1 MSNSTGDADAKPGYI
16 LGHSEREIARLKA
29 QAAELDPITRRFLR
43 EAGIVPGMRVLDVGS
58 GAGDVAFLAA
68 ELVGPTG
75 EVVGVDLAPAAIEV
89 ARSRATAHSLENVAF
104 LEGDPAAMSFDRP
117 FDAVIGRYVLQFQKD
132 PVAVLRNVTAHV
144 RPKGLIVFQENDWA
158 GLASFSPVPTFDQ
171 VCQWAS
177 TTMRR
182 HGTETHMGA
191 KLHGTFVAAGL
202 ESPTMRLEAPVGGTP
217 TNLTWLKRFREL
229 IATLLPEMERLGVA
243 TAGQVDIETLVERI
257 SDEAARTN
265 SVIIG
270 HFSVGAW
277 ARRSSR

>member
-1 MSNSTGDADAKPGYI
+1 MSNRTGDADAKSGYI

-29 QAAELDPITRRFLR
+29 QAAELDPITRRFLL

-68 ELVGPTG
+68 ELVGATG
-75 EVVGVDLAPAAIEV
+75 EVVGVDTAPAAIEV

-158 GLASFSPVPTFDQ
+158 GLASFPPVPTFEQ

-177 TTMRR
+177 ATMRR
-182 HGTETHMGA
+182 HGTETHMGT
-191 KLHGTFVAAGL
+191 KLHGTFVGAGL
-202 ESPTMRLEAPVGGTP
+202 GSPTMRLEAPVGGTP
-217 TNLTWLKRFREL
+217 ANLTWLKRFREL

-277 ARRSSR
+277 ARR

>member
-1 MSNSTGDADAKPGYI
+1 MSNSTGDADAKSGYI
-16 LGHSEREIARLKA
+16 LGHSEREIARLKV

-58 GAGDVAFLAA
+58 GAGDVTFLAA
-68 ELVGPTG
+68 ELVGATG
-75 EVVGVDLAPAAIEV
+75 EVVGVDLALAAIEV

-104 LEGDPAAMSFDRP
+104 LEGNPAAMSFDRP

-158 GLASFSPVPTFDQ
+158 GLASFPPVPTFDQ

-177 TTMRR
+177 ATMGR
-182 HGTETHMGA
+182 HGTETHMGT

-202 ESPTMRLEAPVGGTP
+202 ESPTMRFEAPVGGTP
-217 TNLTWLKRFREL
+217 TNRTWLKRFREL

-243 TAGQVDIETLVERI
+243 TTGQVDIETLVERI

-270 HFSVGAW
+270 HLSVGAW
-277 ARRSSR
+277 ARR

>member
-1 MSNSTGDADAKPGYI
+1 MSNSKVSTDAKSEYI

-29 QAAELDPITRRFLR
+29 QAAQLDPITRRFLR

-68 ELVGPTG
+68 ELVGATG
-75 EVVGVDLAPAAIEV
+75 EIVGVDLAPAAIEV

-104 LEGDPAAMSFDRP
+104 LEGNPAAMTFDRP

-132 PVAVLRNVTAHV
+132 PVAVLRNLTAHV

-158 GLASFSPVPTFDQ
+158 GLMSFPPIPTFDQ

-182 HGTETHMGA
+182 HGTETHMGM
-191 KLHGTFVAAGL
+191 KLHGTFVGAGL
-202 ESPTMRLEAPVGGTP
+202 ESPAMRLEAPVGTP
-217 TNLTWLKRFREL
+217 ANLAWLKSFREL

-243 TAGQVDIETLVERI
+243 TAGQVDIETLIERI
-257 SDEAARTN
+257 SNEAARTN
-265 SVIIG
+265 SVIVG
-270 HFSVGAW
+270 VFSVGAW
-277 ARRSSR
+277 ARK

>member
-1 MSNSTGDADAKPGYI
+1 MSNSKVSTDAKSEYI

-43 EAGIVPGMRVLDVGS
+43 EAGIAPGMRVLDVGS

-68 ELVGPTG
+68 ELVGTSG
-75 EVVGVDLAPAAIEV
+75 EVVGVDLAPAAVEV

-104 LEGDPAAMSFDRP
+104 LEGNPAAMSFDRP

-132 PVAVLRNVTAHV
+132 PVAVLRSVTAHV
-144 RPKGLIVFQENDWA
+144 RPNGLIVFQENDWA
-158 GLASFSPVPTFDQ
+158 GLTSFPPVPTFDQ

-182 HGTETHMGA
+182 HGTETHMGM
-191 KLHGTFVAAGL
+191 KLHGTFVGAGL

-217 TNLTWLKRFREL
+217 ANLTWLKRFGEL

-243 TAGQVDIETLVERI
+243 TAGQVDIETLIERI
-257 SDEAARTN
+257 SNEAARTN
-265 SVIIG
+265 SVIVG
-270 HFSVGAW
+270 VFSVGAW
-277 ARRSSR
+277 ARR

>member
-1 MSNSTGDADAKPGYI
+1 MSNSHGDAVAKSEYI

-29 QAAELDPITRRFLR
+29 QAAELDPIMKRFLR

-68 ELVGPTG
+68 ELVGNSG
-75 EVVGVDLAPAAIEV
+75 EVIGVDLAPAAVEV

-104 LEGDPAAMSFDRP
+104 FEGNPAAMSFDRP

-132 PVAVLRNVTAHV
+132 PIAVLRNVTAHV
-144 RPKGLIVFQENDWA
+144 RPKGLIFFQENDWS
-158 GLASFSPVPTFDQ
+158 GLTSFPPVPTFDQ
-171 VCQWAS
+171 ICQWAS

-182 HGTETHMGA
+182 HGTETHMGF
-191 KLHGTFVAAGL
+191 KLHGTFVGAGL
-202 ESPTMRLEAPVGGTP
+202 ESPTMRLEAPLGGTP
-217 TNLTWLKRFREL
+217 ANLEWLTRFREL
-229 IATLLPEMERLGVA
+229 IATLLPEMEQFGVA
-243 TAGQVDIETLVERI
+243 TPAQVNIETLVKRI

-265 SVIIG
+265 SVIVG

-277 ARRSSR
+277 ARR

>member
-1 MSNSTGDADAKPGYI
+1 MSKSNTDAKSEYI

-43 EAGIVPGMRVLDVGS
+43 EAGVVPGMRVLDVGS

-68 ELVGPTG
+68 ELVGTSG
-75 EVVGVDLAPAAIEV
+75 EVLGVDLAPAAVEV

-104 LEGDPAAMSFDRP
+104 LEGNPAAMSFDRP

-132 PVAVLRNVTAHV
+132 PVAVLRNLTAHV
-144 RPKGLIVFQENDWA
+144 RPNGLIVFQENDWA
-158 GLASFSPVPTFDQ
+158 GLTSFPPVPTFDH

-182 HGTETHMGA
+182 HGTETHMGT
-191 KLHGTFVAAGL
+191 KLHGTFVGAGL

-217 TNLTWLKRFREL
+217 ANLAWLTRFREL
-229 IATLLPEMERLGVA
+229 IATLLPEMERVGIA
-243 TAGQVDIETLVERI
+243 TAGQVGIETLVERI
-257 SDEAARTN
+257 SEEAARTR

-270 HFSVGAW
+270 HFSVG
-277 ARRSSR
+277 